1 MPLTDTAV
9 TVQQAKLLDLAVAE
23 TEALNHPIVEVG
35 SYRGVNTLR
44 FAHATRRKIYAV
56 DPFIGYGGSERDLV
70 AFEVRT
76 AMTVQASFAREAVV
90 RNLAERASRLLKN
103 PVVSCSDSSSEEIW
117 KNKDESRGPYAK
129 STERQN
135 SPVKVSNKGLK

>member
-1 MPLTDTAV
+1 MKKTSCPYG
-9 TVQQAKLLDLAVAE
+9 
-23 TEALNHPIVEVG
+23 IG
-35 SYRGVNTLR
+35 LR
-44 FAHATRRKIYAV
+44 FLNELLSCTPQPRGEINPGLSVMFLGFGA
-56 DPFIGYGGSERDLV
+56 LV
-70 AFEVRT
+70 VNPLGLLFP
-76 AMTVQASFAREAVV
+76 
-90 RNLAERASRLLKN
+90 SRLLKN

>member
-1 MPLTDTAV
+1 MSSGILLGRLILPVHYAEFPLPH
-9 TVQQAKLLDLAVAE
+9 VQQVANVEELLL
-23 TEALNHPIVEVG
+23 TMEARLSQWP
-35 SYRGVNTLR
+35 
-44 FAHATRRKIYAV
+44 
-56 DPFIGYGGSERDLV
+56 
-70 AFEVRT
+70 
-76 AMTVQASFAREAVV
+76 
-90 RNLAERASRLLKN
+90 SRLLKN